1 MNYRKAEVRDLDKVS
16 KLFDQ
21 YRLFYGKKT
30 DLKSAKKFLAERIS
44 KNDSEIFIAENPEN
58 EIIGFVQLYPLF
70 SSTRMQ
76 KFWLLNDLFVDP
88 DHRSEGIAIEL
99 INKAKKLVKSTKA
112 CGMYL
117 ETEKSNVIG
126 NKLYPKT
133 GFKLNTDCNFYE
145 WDSN

>member
-1 MNYRKAEVRDLDKVS
+1 M
-16 KLFDQ
+16 
-21 YRLFYGKKT
+21 
-30 DLKSAKKFLAERIS
+30 LKNFLAERIS

-58 EIIGFVQLYPLF
+58 EVIGFVQLYPLF

-145 WDSN
+145 WESN

>member
-1 MNYRKAEVRDLDKVS
+1 MNYRKAENRDLDKVT

-30 DLKSAKKFLAERIS
+30 DLKGAKKFLTERVS
-44 KNDSEIFIAENPEN
+44 KNDSVIYIAENPEN
-58 EIIGFVQLYPLF
+58 KILGFVQLYPLF
-70 SSTRMQ
+70 SSTRMR

-99 INKAKKLVKSTKA
+99 INKAKELVRSTDA

>member
-30 DLKSAKKFLAERIS
+30 DLKSAKNFLTERIS

-58 EIIGFVQLYPLF
+58 EVIGFVQLYPLF

-76 KFWLLNDLFVDP
+76 
-88 DHRSEGIAIEL
+88 
-99 INKAKKLVKSTKA
+99 
-112 CGMYL
+112 
-117 ETEKSNVIG
+117 
-126 NKLYPKT
+126 
-133 GFKLNTDCNFYE
+133 NFG
-145 WDSN
+145 SK

>member
-1 MNYRKAEVRDLDKVS
+1 MNYRKAENRDLDKVTQ
-16 KLFDQ
+16 LFDQ

-30 DLKSAKKFLAERIS
+30 DLKGAKKFLTERVS
-44 KNDSEIFIAENPEN
+44 KNDSEIYIAENPEN
-58 EIIGFVQLYPLF
+58 KILGFVQLYPLF
-70 SSTRMQ
+70 SSTRMR

-99 INKAKKLVKSTKA
+99 INKAKELVRSTDA

>member
-1 MNYRKAEVRDLDKVS
+1 MNYRKAENRDLDKVT

-30 DLKSAKKFLAERIS
+30 DLKGAKKFLTERVS
-44 KNDSEIFIAENPEN
+44 KNDSVIYIAENPEN
-58 EIIGFVQLYPLF
+58 KIIGFVQLYPLF
-70 SSTRMQ
+70 SSTRMR

-99 INKAKKLVKSTKA
+99 INKAKELVKSTDA

>member
-1 MNYRKAEVRDLDKVS
+1 M
-16 KLFDQ
+16 
-21 YRLFYGKKT
+21 
-30 DLKSAKKFLAERIS
+30 LKNFLAERIS

-58 EIIGFVQLYPLF
+58 EVIGFVQLYPLF

-99 INKAKKLVKSTKA
+99 INKAKELVKSTKA

-126 NKLYPKT
+126 NNLYPKT